1 MFCALVLP
9 VLRVAIKQ
17 NLYLLDKSMCNS
29 YWLVTRFFSNWIDE
43 YNRERPHESLGNLT
57 PVEYLQEN
65 QSEFSLYGFS

>member
-1 MFCALVLP
+1 
-9 VLRVAIKQ
+9 
-17 NLYLLDKSMCNS
+17 MCNS